1 VLGLL
6 RGWLAEENP
15 RPELEGVVTGFSKD
29 AGVQDLVALAL
40 RNPSTSPE
48 LRLVLL
54 ETMARAP
61 LDRLPPTWGAELRWS
76 LDHADPRIVR
86 QAVAAIRAFGLPDFD
101 AALLALARDEKRDD
115 DLRVEAFAAAAPR
128 VAPDPALFA
137 FLQKCLAP
145 ERPALQRVAAAQG
158 LGSTTLPEAQL
169 VSLAASLGKAGPLEL
184 PKLVSAWERTR
195 SANAARKLLAALEKA
210 ASFESLSADGLRK
223 AVEPQP
229 DEVRAAA
236 APLLKR
242 LEVDTEAMK
251 AKLAELDVVLRDGD
265 PARGRDVFLG
275 PRAACTSCHA
285 LNGQGARVGP
295 DLTKIGSIRT
305 AKDLLEAVVF
315 PSSSFARGYEPW
327 RIRTKDGAV
336 LDGLIVRETADAI
349 TLLQADRSEKRV
361 SRAAVDQI
369 QQSRTSVMPQGL
381 DQQLTRRELQD
392 LVAFLASLK

>member
-1 VLGLL
+1 
-6 RGWLAEENP
+6 
-15 RPELEGVVTGFSKD
+15 
-29 AGVQDLVALAL
+29 
-40 RNPSTSPE
+40 
-48 LRLVLL
+48 
-54 ETMARAP
+54 
-61 LDRLPPTWGAELRWS
+61 
-76 LDHADPRIVR
+76 
-86 QAVAAIRAFGLPDFD
+86 
-101 AALLALARDEKRDD
+101 
-115 DLRVEAFAAAAPR
+115 
-128 VAPDPALFA
+128 
-137 FLQKCLAP
+137 
-145 ERPALQRVAAAQG
+145 
-158 LGSTTLPEAQL
+158 
-169 VSLAASLGKAGPLEL
+169 
-184 PKLVSAWERTR
+184 
-195 SANAARKLLAALEKA
+195 
-210 ASFESLSADGLRK
+210 
-223 AVEPQP
+223 
-229 DEVRAAA
+229 
-236 APLLKR
+236 
-242 LEVDTEAMK
+242 MK